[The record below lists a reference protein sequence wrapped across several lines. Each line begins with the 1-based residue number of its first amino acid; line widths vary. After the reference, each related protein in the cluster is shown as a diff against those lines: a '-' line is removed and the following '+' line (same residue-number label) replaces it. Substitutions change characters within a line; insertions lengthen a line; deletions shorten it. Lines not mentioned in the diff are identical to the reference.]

1 MQARTFVGTMVATA
15 GAAAVL
21 GTLVPGVAY
30 ADAAGRVRNGW
41 CVSTTVIR
49 EKPYQLVSGMSAP
62 GAGCGA
68 RVKMTCY
75 DPDGGSPTVVDSG
88 TSENYYPENTQVVVG
103 VAWPIN
109 YCIVRFEVK
118 DLATAEIDYGQE
130 TYYPAS

>member
-1 MQARTFVGTMVATA
+1 MQVRTFVGGMVATA

-41 CVSTTVIR
+41 CVSTTAIR

-75 DPDGGSPTVVDSG
+75 APDGVSTVVDSG
-88 TSENYYPENTQVVVG
+88 TSDNYYPENTQVMVG

-118 DLATAEIDYGQE
+118 DLTTDEIDYGQE
-130 TYYPAS
+130 TYYPAT